1 MATASATLHRLR
13 RTVAAIEASHA
24 GPLDEGAQPLALD
37 CGGIDAALGGGLG
50 AGTLHEVAPAAPLH
64 AGAASGFVL
73 ALAAQMDATKRMLK
87 RTFKRTLWIRPGH
100 VDGETGGLYGHG
112 LTAFGLPLDR
122 LLMLRVTQ
130 ARDVFWAMEEAL
142 RCRALGC
149 VIAELPNDGP
159 AAGLTAT
166 RRLTLAARE
175 GGGLGFLLRH
185 RACALTSAADTR
197 WEVAGC
203 ASRPDRFGGLG
214 RPAFSLSL
222 TKNRRGPVGRWTV
235 TWDHH
240 ERSFSALSVGMAAP
254 AADRPARAPL
264 ARAG

>member
-24 GPLDEGAQPLALD
+24 GPLDEGAQPLALGCD
-37 CGGIDAALGGGLG
+37 GIDAALGGGLG
-50 AGTLHEVAPAAPLH
+50 AGALHEVAPAAALQ

-73 ALAAQMDATKRMLK
+73 ALAAQMDATRQTL
-87 RTFKRTLWIRPGH
+87 KRTLWIRPGH

-122 LLMLRVTQ
+122 VLMLRVTQ

-159 AAGLTAT
+159 AADLTAT

-175 GGGLGFLLRH
+175 GGGFGFLLRH
-185 RACALTSAADTR
+185 RASALTSAADTR
-197 WEVAGC
+197 WEVAGA

-214 RPAFSLSL
+214 RPAFALSL
-222 TKNRRGPVGRWTV
+222 TKNRCGPLGRWTV

-240 ERSFSALSVGMAAP
+240 ERSFSALSVGVAAP
-254 AADRPARAPL
+254 AADRPAGAPL
-264 ARAG
+264 VRAG

>member
-1 MATASATLHRLR
+1 VATASATLHRLR
-13 RTVAAIEASHA
+13 RTVAAIDASHA
-24 GPLDEGAQPLALD
+24 GPLDEGAQPLALGCD
-37 CGGIDAALGGGLG
+37 GIDAALGGGLG
-50 AGTLHEVAPAAPLH
+50 AGALHEVAPASALH

-73 ALAAQMDATKRMLK
+73 ALAARMDATRRTLK
-87 RTFKRTLWIRPGH
+87 RVLWIRPCH

-122 LLMLRVTQ
+122 VLMLRVAQT
-130 ARDVFWAMEEAL
+130 RDAFWAMEEAL

-159 AAGLTAT
+159 AADLTAT

-175 GGGLGFLLRH
+175 GGGFGFLLRH
-185 RACALTSAADTR
+185 RASALTSAADTR

-214 RPAFSLSL
+214 RPAFALSL
-222 TKNRRGPVGRWTV
+222 TKNRRGPLGRWTV

-240 ERSFSALSVGMAAP
+240 ERSFSALSVGVAAP
-254 AADRPARAPL
+254 AADRPAGAPL
-264 ARAG
+264 VRAG